1 MPASS
6 LPSFS
11 DPAHAPSVAPTSAPT
26 GTPTAAHLRADG
38 ISLSYGARR
47 VLTDVSLTVSA
58 GERAGLIGENGSG
71 KSTLLR
77 ILAGLQEPDVGTVRA
92 TAPGGRI
99 PRIGLLHQDMK
110 PVKQICAHLNAF
122 HAYADNPGQ
131 CVEANH
137 FCSHLNEGK
146 WAAGPSHV

>member
-11 DPAHAPSVAPTSAPT
+11 DPTTAPSAAPSAASTTTSPTATPSPPPAAPT

-92 TAPGGRI
+92 TAPGGRV
-99 PRIGLLHQDMK
+99 PRIGLLH
-110 PVKQICAHLNAF
+110 
-122 HAYADNPGQ
+122 
-131 CVEANH
+131 
-137 FCSHLNEGK
+137 
-146 WAAGPSHV
+146 